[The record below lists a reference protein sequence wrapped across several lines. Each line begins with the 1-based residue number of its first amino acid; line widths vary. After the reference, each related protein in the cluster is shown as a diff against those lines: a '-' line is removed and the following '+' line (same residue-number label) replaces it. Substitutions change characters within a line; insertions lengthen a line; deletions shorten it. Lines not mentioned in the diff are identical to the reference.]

1 MEKLTG
7 WRGFL
12 AVWAGQSISLVGSG
26 MYAFAVG
33 VFIYERTHSATLFG
47 LILFFEMLP
56 GVLIAPYAGVVADRV
71 NRRTVMLAGNAGM
84 IAGALVVLLAT
95 MHNHINFWELYPAL
109 VIGSVFAQ
117 FHAAAY
123 DSSIVLLMPESRWN
137 RANGL
142 VQLGEAIANV
152 SAPLAAGTL
161 LIVLHIWGLIL
172 LDIAT
177 FGVAFVALLVLKMPD
192 LPATAAA
199 QENSAQENGQRENG
213 QRENG
218 QPEGSQPEGSQREG
232 DADAAL
238 PESPKR
244 LRDDLRYGWRFIRA
258 SRGLPAMLATFS
270 LLSFFVNI
278 AVVAATPLVL
288 SFTNSA
294 EFGVVAAAGGAGM
307 VVGGLV
313 MVVWKGPA
321 KRVPL
326 MLAALCGTGIFIAL
340 YGIRPSAL
348 LVGVGQFGFFFC
360 LPIAN
365 APAAGIWQRR
375 VPAEAQGRVFAV
387 RRMLARVTVP
397 IAILIAGPLI
407 DHVFKPLL
415 TKHGSLAGS
424 LGPIFGTGPGR
435 GIGLLFVL
443 LGLAMLITTL
453 IGAANPGLRAVEDI
467 DPVLPVPASSA
478 AAAGGA

>member
-1 MEKLTG
+1 MERLTG

-12 AVWAGQSISLVGSG
+12 AIWAGQSISLVGTG

-33 VFIYERTHSATLFG
+33 VWIYERTHSATLFG

-71 NRRTVMLAGNAGM
+71 NRRTVMLFGNAGM

-95 MHNHINFWELYPAL
+95 MHNQVNFWELYPAL

-161 LIVLHIWGLIL
+161 LIALHIWGLIL

-177 FGVAFVALLVLKMPD
+177 FGVAFAALLVLKMPD
-192 LPATAAA
+192 THKTP
-199 QENSAQENGQRENG
+199 GQRE
-213 QRENG
+213 
-218 QPEGSQPEGSQREG
+218 GSQQEPGG
-232 DADAAL
+232 DAEPAPPA
-238 PESPKR
+238 PPKR
-244 LRDDLRYGWRFIRA
+244 LSEDLRYGWRFIRA
-258 SRGLPAMLATFS
+258 SSGLPSMLAIFS
-270 LLSFFVNI
+270 LLSFFVNM

-307 VVGGLV
+307 IAGGLV
-313 MVVWKGPA
+313 MVAWKGPA

-326 MLAALCGTGIFIAL
+326 MLTALCGTGIFIAL
-340 YGIRPSAL
+340 YGVRPSAL

-375 VPAEAQGRVFAV
+375 VPADAQGRVFAV

-407 DHVFKPLL
+407 DGVFKPLL
-415 TKHGSLAGS
+415 TRHGSLAGV
-424 LGPIFGTGPGR
+424 LGPALGTGPGR

-453 IGAANPGLRAVEDI
+453 IGAANPRLRAVEDVE
-467 DPVLPVPASSA
+467 PAAPVPESSP

>member
-1 MEKLTG
+1 MKRLNG
-7 WRGFL
+7 WQGFL
-12 AVWAGQSISLVGSG
+12 AMWAGQSISLVGSG

-33 VFIYERTHSATLFG
+33 VWVYERTRSATLFG

-123 DSSIVLLMPESRWN
+123 DSSVVLLMPESRYN

-152 SAPLAAGTL
+152 SAPLAAGAL
-161 LIVLHIWGLIL
+161 LIALHIWGLIL

-177 FGVAFVALLVLKMPD
+177 FGVAFAALLILNVPD
-192 LPATAAA
+192 LPQVAAD
-199 QENSAQENGQRENG
+199 Q
-213 QRENG
+213 
-218 QPEGSQPEGSQREG
+218 EG
-232 DADAAL
+232 DGGAAS
-238 PESPKR
+238 PEPPRR
-244 LRDDLRYGWRFIRA
+244 LRDDLRYGWRYIRT
-258 SRGLPAMLATFS
+258 SSGLPSLLATFS

-288 SFTNSA
+288 SFTSAA

-307 VVGGLV
+307 VAGGLV

-321 KRVPL
+321 RRVPM

-340 YGIRPSAL
+340 YGVRPSAL
-348 LVGVGQFGFFFC
+348 LVAVGQFGFFFC

-375 VPAEAQGRVFAV
+375 VPAGAQGRVFSV

-397 IAILIAGPLI
+397 IALLIAGPLI

-415 TKHGSLAGS
+415 TRHASLARV
-424 LGPIFGTGPGR
+424 LGPVVGGTGPGR

-453 IGAANPGLRAVEDI
+453 IAAANPRLRAVEGI
-467 DPVLPVPASSA
+467 EPAQPVRAPSPA
-478 AAAGGA
+478 AADGA

>member
-12 AVWAGQSISLVGSG
+12 AIWAGQSISLVGSG

-95 MHNHINFWELYPAL
+95 MHNHINFWALYPAL

-152 SAPLAAGTL
+152 SAPLAAGAL

-192 LPATAAA
+192 VPQAAGQQAGSPA
-199 QENSAQENGQRENG
+199 
-213 QRENG
+213 
-218 QPEGSQPEGSQREG
+218 G
-232 DADAAL
+232 DSLLADSPLEDDGGPAL
-238 PESPKR
+238 PEPPKR

-258 SRGLPAMLATFS
+258 SRGLPAMLTIFS

-288 SFTNSA
+288 SFASPA
-294 EFGVVAAAGGAGM
+294 EFGVVAATGGAGM
-307 VVGGLV
+307 VAGGLV

-340 YGIRPSAL
+340 YGIRPSAV
-348 LVGVGQFGFFFC
+348 LVAVGQFGFFFC

-375 VPAEAQGRVFAV
+375 VPPEAQGRVFAV

-415 TKHGSLAGS
+415 TRHGSLAGA
-424 LGPIFGTGPGR
+424 LGPVFGTGPGR

-453 IGAANPGLRAVEDI
+453 IGAANPRLRAVEETE
-467 DPVLPVPASSA
+467 PVLPVPESSA

>member
-1 MEKLTG
+1 MERLTG

-12 AVWAGQSISLVGSG
+12 AVWAGQSISLVGTG

-33 VFIYERTHSATLFG
+33 VWVYERTRSATLFG

-56 GVLIAPYAGVVADRV
+56 GALIAPYAGIVADRV
-71 NRRTVMLAGNAGM
+71 NRRTIMLYGNLGM

-95 MHNHINFWELYPAL
+95 MHNQVNFWELYPAL

-152 SAPLAAGTL
+152 SAPLAAGAL

-177 FGVAFVALLVLKMPD
+177 FGVAFAALLILKMPD
-192 LPATAAA
+192 LPKPEQDGATAA
-199 QENSAQENGQRENG
+199 ET
-213 QRENG
+213 
-218 QPEGSQPEGSQREG
+218 
-232 DADAAL
+232 
-238 PESPKR
+238 PKKQ
-244 LRDDLRYGWRFIRA
+244 LKDELRYGWRFIRA
-258 SRGLPAMLATFS
+258 RGGLPAMLVTFTM
-270 LLSFFVNI
+270 LSFFVNI
-278 AVVAATPLVL
+278 AVVGATPLVL
-288 SFTNSA
+288 SFTGSA
-294 EFGVVAAAGGAGM
+294 QFGVIAAAGGAGM
-307 VVGGLV
+307 VTGGLL
-313 MVVWKGPA
+313 MTIWKGPA
-321 KRVPL
+321 TRVPL

-340 YGIRPSAL
+340 YGVRPSPV
-348 LVGVGQFGFFFC
+348 LVGIGQFGFFFC

-365 APAAGIWQRR
+365 SLGAGIWQRR
-375 VPAEAQGRVFAV
+375 VPAEAQGRVFSV
-387 RRMLARVTVP
+387 RRMLAQITVV

-415 TKHGSLAGS
+415 TSHGSLAGTVGHV
-424 LGPIFGTGPGR
+424 LGTGPGR

-443 LGLAMLITTL
+443 LGLAMVITTL
-453 IGAANPGLRAVEDI
+453 IGVVNPRLRAVEDTE
-467 DPVLPVPASSA
+467 PLVPVPESPATAAS
-478 AAAGGA
+478 GT

>member
-1 MEKLTG
+1 MTTHRLTG

-12 AVWAGQSISLVGSG
+12 AIWAGQSISLIGTG

-33 VFIYERTHSATLFG
+33 VWVYERTQSATLFG

-56 GVLIAPYAGVVADRV
+56 GVLIAPWVGIVADRV
-71 NRRTVMLAGNAGM
+71 NKRLVMLVGNLGM
-84 IAGALVVLLAT
+84 IAGALVVLVAT

-117 FHAAAY
+117 LHAAAY
-123 DSSIVLLMPESRWN
+123 DSCIVLLMPQTRWN

-161 LIVLHIWGLIL
+161 LILLHIWGLIL

-177 FGVAFVALLVLKMPD
+177 FGVAFVALLVMKMPD
-192 LPATAAA
+192 VNQPATEAPAAPA
-199 QENSAQENGQRENG
+199 N
-213 QRENG
+213 
-218 QPEGSQPEGSQREG
+218 
-232 DADAAL
+232 
-238 PESPKR
+238 R
-244 LRDDLRYGWRFIRA
+244 LRDDLQYGWRFIRA
-258 SRGLPAMLATFS
+258 APGLLAMLTTFS
-270 LLSFFVNI
+270 MLSFFVNI
-278 AVVAATPLVL
+278 AVVGATPLVL
-288 SFTNSA
+288 SFTDSA
-294 EFGVVAAAGGAGM
+294 TFGVVAAFGGVGM

-313 MVVWKGPA
+313 MVIWKGPD

-326 MLAALCGTGIFIAL
+326 MLTALLGTGIFIGL
-340 YGIRPSAL
+340 YGVRPSAA
-348 LVGVGQFGFFFC
+348 LVAAGQFGFFFC

-365 APAAGIWQRR
+365 ALGAGIWQRR
-375 VPAEAQGRVFAV
+375 VPAGAQGRVFSV
-387 RRMLARVTVP
+387 RRMLAQVSVP

-415 TKHGSLAGS
+415 TTHGVLAGS
-424 LGPIFGTGPGR
+424 LGHLLGTGPGR

-443 LGLAMLITTL
+443 LGLAMVITTL
-453 IGAANPGLRAVEDI
+453 VGAANPRLRSVERNE
-467 DPVLPVPASSA
+467 PVLPATESTA
-478 AAAGGA
+478 AAASGP

>member
-1 MEKLTG
+1 MPAVHRLTG

-12 AVWAGQSISLVGSG
+12 AVWAGQSISLIGTG

-33 VFIYERTHSATLFG
+33 VWIYERTRSATLFG

-56 GVLIAPYAGVVADRV
+56 GVLIAPWAGVVADRV
-71 NRRTVMLAGNAGM
+71 NRRLVMLVGNAGM
-84 IAGALVVLLAT
+84 IAGALMVLLAT
-95 MHNHINFWELYPAL
+95 MHNHVNFWLLYPAL

-123 DSSIVLLMPESRWN
+123 DSCIVLLMPESRWN

-177 FGVAFVALLVLKMPD
+177 FGVAFVALLVMKMPD
-192 LPATAAA
+192 VNQRTAASGPDSPPK
-199 QENSAQENGQRENG
+199 SAAPPG
-213 QRENG
+213 
-218 QPEGSQPEGSQREG
+218 
-232 DADAAL
+232 
-238 PESPKR
+238 R
-244 LRDDLRYGWRFIRA
+244 LRDDLGFGWRFIRA
-258 SRGLPAMLATFS
+258 ARGLLAMLTMFS

-278 AVVAATPLVL
+278 AVVGATPLVL
-288 SFTNSA
+288 SFASSA
-294 EFGVVAAAGGAGM
+294 TFGVVAAFGGAGM
-307 VVGGLV
+307 VAGGLV
-313 MVVWKGPA
+313 MVIWKGPD

-326 MLAALCGTGIFIAL
+326 MLAALFGSGIFIAL
-340 YGIRPSAL
+340 YGVRPSPV
-348 LVGVGQFGFFFC
+348 LVAVGQFGFFFC

-365 APAAGIWQRR
+365 ALGAGIWQRR
-375 VPAEAQGRVFAV
+375 VPAEAQGRVFSV
-387 RRMLARVTVP
+387 RRMLARVSVP

-415 TKHGSLAGS
+415 TQHGSLAGS
-424 LGPIFGTGPGR
+424 LGRLLGTGPGR
-435 GIGLLFVL
+435 GIGLMFVL
-443 LGLAMLITTL
+443 LGLAMVITTL
-453 IGAANPGLRAVEDI
+453 AGAANPRLRSVERSEA
-467 DPVLPVPASSA
+467 VLPATVSQA
-478 AAAGGA
+478 AAASGP

>member
-1 MEKLTG
+1 MERLTG

-33 VFIYERTHSATLFG
+33 VWVYERTQSATLFG

-71 NRRTVMLAGNAGM
+71 NRRTVMLFGNAGM

-95 MHNHINFWELYPAL
+95 MHNQVNFWELYPAL
-109 VIGSVFAQ
+109 VMGSVSAQ

-177 FGVAFVALLVLKMPD
+177 FGVAFAALLVLKMPD
-192 LPATAAA
+192 LPKTA
-199 QENSAQENGQRENG
+199 GQ
-213 QRENG
+213 Q
-218 QPEGSQPEGSQREG
+218 EGSRQEQAG
-232 DADAAL
+232 DTDPAPTA
-238 PESPKR
+238 PPPPR

-258 SRGLPAMLATFS
+258 SSGLPAMLATFS

-294 EFGVVAAAGGAGM
+294 TFGVVAAAGGAGM
-307 VVGGLV
+307 VAGGLV
-313 MVVWKGPA
+313 MVAWKGPA
-321 KRVPL
+321 RRVPL
-326 MLAALCGTGIFIAL
+326 MLTALCGTGIFIAL
-340 YGIRPSAL
+340 YGVRPSAL

-365 APAAGIWQRR
+365 ASGAGIWQRR
-375 VPAEAQGRVFAV
+375 VPADVQGRVFAA

-407 DHVFKPLL
+407 DDVFKPLL
-415 TKHGSLAGS
+415 TRHGSLAGV
-424 LGPIFGTGPGR
+424 LGPAFGTGPGR

-443 LGLAMLITTL
+443 LGLAMLITSL
-453 IGAANPGLRAVEDI
+453 IGFANPRLRAVEDI
-467 DPVLPVPASSA
+467 EPVVPAPDSSLA
-478 AAAGGA
+478 TAGGA